1 MKPPAEYPETARIV
15 HAAAVDAPNL
25 LPAPSAAGA
34 LASAIDMWAKSTTR
48 NGERLDDLL
57 RDKARVVRHFFA
69 FVGKRP
75 QDVTPLDVQR
85 WLDELREHGIP
96 RTNAA
101 GELVAGEPYSTASVY
116 AAASRVSSF
125 YRWLQRDERLR
136 ADIPHNPVELSRPNS
151 PRAYEGSQA
160 LTDDELA
167 ALLGVVKA
175 NADAGELVAK
185 RDYALLLFFVL
196 TGHRRE
202 EVLRLK
208 WGNLKR
214 NGVLSV
220 RFLNKGGDYTS
231 EEVNLACWD
240 ALVDYL
246 RAAGR
251 LDAMTPDSP
260 LWTAHDRSGLS
271 TGSPLSSH
279 SFAKNLKRYAAAAG
293 LGAIHV
299 HQLRHTFARQ
309 VGEDEGDLTKVQHAL
324 GHKNQSTT
332 RVYLPRVT
340 TKRDTFSA
348 GIARRLGLDG
358 GQQRAKEAE

>member
-1 MKPPAEYPETARIV
+1 MTLDIV
-15 HAAAVDAPNL
+15 TSQNSQLTTSSAAAID
-25 LPAPSAAGA
+25 GA
-34 LASAIDMWAKSTTR
+34 IIMWAKSTTR
-48 NGERLDDLL
+48 DGERLDDLL
-57 RDKARVVRHFFA
+57 RDKSRLVRHFFA
-69 FVGKRP
+69 FVGKSPQYATP
-75 QDVTPLDVQR
+75 QDVSA

-96 RTNAA
+96 TVKPD
-101 GELVAGEPYSTASVY
+101 GEVVDGEPFGAASIY

-125 YRWLQRDERLR
+125 YKWLAKDERLR
-136 ADIPHNPVELSRPNS
+136 GIPNPVELARPNS

-175 NADAGELVAK
+175 KADSGELSAK
-185 RDYALLLFFVL
+185 RDYALLLFFIL

-208 WGNLKR
+208 WGNLKK

-220 RFLNKGGDYTS
+220 RFLVKGGDYTT
-231 EEVNLACWD
+231 EEVNLFCWD

-251 LDAMTPDSP
+251 LDDMTPDSP
-260 LWTAHDRSGLS
+260 LWVAHDRAGQAA
-271 TGSPLSSH
+271 GALSSH
-279 SFAKNLKRYAAAAG
+279 SFAKNLKAYASAAG
-293 LGAIHV
+293 LGPIHV
-299 HQLRHTFARQ
+299 HQLRHTFARL

-324 GHKNQSTT
+324 GHKNLATT

-340 TKRDTFSA
+340 TKRDTFSDA
-348 GIARRLGLDG
+348 IARRFNLNGEG
-358 GQQRAKEAE
+358 